1 MVGISVSLYRDIRS
15 PLSVGFGLLYLTSH
29 LLQLWQPGSDGNI
42 QQAVAGQL
50 IGVTRFRMF
59 FFSKEFCP
67 HETLGT
73 GESSGFLLISKG
85 YIDTDEK

>member
-1 MVGISVSLYRDIRS
+1 MGISVSLYRDIRS

-85 YIDTDEK
+85 YIDTDKK